1 MHAQLSQCDTAVAEF
16 LDYLRF
22 ERGLSPNTLSAYGHD
37 LDALAAFLAAR
48 GCLPSSA
55 STADV
60 DAYFDGV
67 GGDGRPTSVARR
79 MAAVRSLYR
88 FLVREE
94 RLAADP
100 SAHVRSPRRG
110 RPLPKVLSV
119 AEVEAILGQVRATGA
134 AGQRDLAMI
143 ELLYGCG
150 LRASELVGLRESDID
165 PEGGLV
171 RCLGKGSKERVVPLG
186 SHAVA
191 ALEKYVNDGRRT
203 LLRGRR
209 FEELFVNARGRPL
222 TRQGLHYILQ
232 SYVRSAGIRRPVSA
246 HVFRHSFATHLV
258 RAGADLRSVQ
268 EMLGH
273 ADVST
278 TQVYTHVTVEH
289 LREVFLMSHPR
300 ARRPAGARMAQTD
313 ERASVAEAGSTEA
326 GWAVQPQRAGG
337 AGGSKGGE
345 E

>member
-1 MHAQLSQCDTAVAEF
+1 MHAQLSQRDRTVAEF
-16 LDYLRF
+16 LDSLRF
-22 ERGLSPNTLSAYGHD
+22 ERGLSPNTVSAYGHD
-37 LDALAAFLAAR
+37 LDALAGFLAER
-48 GCLPSSA
+48 GSSPASA

-60 DAYFDGV
+60 DAYFDCV

-79 MAAVRSLYR
+79 MAAVRGFYR
-88 FLVREE
+88 FLMREE

-100 SAHVRSPRRG
+100 SAHLRSPRRG

-119 AEVEAILGQVRATGA
+119 AEVESILAQVRAAGA

-150 LRASELVGLRESDID
+150 LRASELVGLCEADVD

-186 SHAVA
+186 SYAVA
-191 ALEKYVNDGRRT
+191 ALEKYVNDGRRS

-209 FEELFVNARGRPL
+209 LDELFVNARGRPL
-222 TRQGLHYILQ
+222 TRQGLHYILHG
-232 SYVRSAGIRRPVSA
+232 YVEAAGIRRPVSA

-273 ADVST
+273 ADVAT
-278 TQVYTHVTVEH
+278 TEVYTHVSSEH
-289 LREVFLMSHPR
+289 LREVFYSTHPR
-300 ARRPAGARMAQTD
+300 ARRRGSEHDAR
-313 ERASVAEAGSTEA
+313 
-326 GWAVQPQRAGG
+326 
-337 AGGSKGGE
+337 
-345 E
+345 